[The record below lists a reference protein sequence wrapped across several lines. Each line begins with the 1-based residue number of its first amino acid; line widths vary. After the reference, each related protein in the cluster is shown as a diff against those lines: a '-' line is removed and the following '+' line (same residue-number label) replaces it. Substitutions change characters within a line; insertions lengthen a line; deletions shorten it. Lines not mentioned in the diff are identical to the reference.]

1 MNADYNNIVDR
12 LLDMQP
18 DPIPKFV
25 LLKEFKGCSPDSIEY
40 QNAYER
46 VCEHPFIKDIV
57 ESQNNK
63 GFWPSYHGDTEGS
76 IRKLLWYGLDNS
88 HICLKRV
95 TEYTVKLLCNEE
107 SHDRI
112 EKQDNIRWWP
122 EMFMP
127 LCVSATLSLLDN
139 SNENL
144 VSHRKRW
151 ADFTELAFV
160 SGGENHGEA
169 DDAAKS
175 IHSDFFTPLKGPFN
189 HEAYAKAQCEYFG
202 FNTKRIIHPFNLY
215 CLLLLAPLNGETYL
229 SAAAD
234 QALVDYGM
242 KVADHLYYV
251 YNKNLGELVLLEEQN
266 KDSRD
271 FCHWIRA
278 LSLISQFKGWAKYE
292 QKYVDWI
299 MGQRNQDGLWEYTKK
314 HYLFG
319 LSDSWK
325 GKNRAIDS
333 TIFVLRML
341 MKKKAL

>member
-1 MNADYNNIVDR
+1 MNGENNQIIDK

-25 LLKEFKGCSPDSIEY
+25 LLKEFKGYTPDSVEY

-46 VCEHPFIKDIV
+46 VCEHPFVKKIE

-63 GFWPSYHGDTEGS
+63 GFWPPFHGDTEGL
-76 IRKLLWYGLDNS
+76 IRKLLWFGLDNS

-95 TEYTVKLLCNEE
+95 TEYTVKLLRNEE
-107 SHDRI
+107 PHDRF

-122 EMFMP
+122 EIFMP

-139 SNENL
+139 ANENL
-144 VSHRKRW
+144 TPHRRRW

-160 SGGENHGEA
+160 SGGNNRQGN
-169 DDAAKS
+169 DVAKS
-175 IHSDFFTPLKGPFN
+175 TRSDFFAPLKGPFD

-202 FNTKRIIHPFNLY
+202 FKTKHIIHPFNLY
-215 CLLLLAPLNGETYL
+215 CLLLLAPLNGETHL
-229 SAAAD
+229 SDDAD

-242 KVADHLYYV
+242 NVANSLYYV
-251 YNKNLGELVLLEEQN
+251 YNKNLGELALLNAHN

-278 LSLISQFKGWAKYE
+278 LSLISQFKGWERYE

-299 MGQRNQDGLWEYTKK
+299 MGQRNQDGLWEYPKK
-314 HYLFG
+314 HSWFE
-319 LSDSWK
+319 LSDSWR
-325 GKNRAIDS
+325 GKNKAIDS

-341 MKKKAL
+341 MKKRAL